1 MKKATKVET
10 FLKKNY
16 KGLTNKELADALRK
30 QGNLVTTQ
38 EVQSLLRKLGLSR
51 RIEGRGELPSRIR
64 EIAAMS
70 LTSERAKES
79 AVYEKAL
86 KGYEAAHK
94 AMRRKKHKEAEKAFA
109 LVAQTYAQ
117 SEPELADRAR
127 TYEAVCSRLA
137 AKPESQTLRSFESAY
152 EAGLFAFNERRH
164 EEAEKILQKALAKA
178 GNARER
184 GKARYVLAS
193 LEAGRENE
201 AACLEYLRKAIK
213 DDEQYRFQF
222 RYDFDFMDYVSR
234 PEFRELLA
242 PAPKSEKKRKTA

>member
-30 QGNLVTTQ
+30 QGHPVTTQ
-38 EVQSLLRKLGLSR
+38 EVQSHLRKLGLSR
-51 RIEGRGELPSRIR
+51 RIEGRGELPSRMR

-70 LTSERAKES
+70 LTSERTKES

-86 KGYEAAHK
+86 KDYEAAHK

-117 SEPELADRAR
+117 SEPELADCAR
-127 TYEAVCSRLA
+127 TYETVCSRLA
-137 AKPESQTLRSFESAY
+137 EKPASQTLRSFDSAY
-152 EAGLFAFNERRH
+152 EAGLFAFNEHRH
-164 EEAEKILQKALAKA
+164 EEAEKILRKALAKA
-178 GNARER
+178 DNAYER

-193 LEAGRENE
+193 LEAGREDE
-201 AACLEYLRKAIK
+201 AACLEHLRKAIK
-213 DDEQYRFQF
+213 EDEQYRFQF

-234 PEFRELLA
+234 PEFRELVST
-242 PAPKSEKKRKTA
+242 PESEKKRKTA